1 MYDLIIV
8 GAGPAGLTA
17 AIYAARKKINF
28 LLLSE
33 DIGGEPN
40 KTSIVENY
48 PGFALIEGP
57 ELVKK
62 WENHLKSLDP
72 EIKNEKVIKIEDLK
86 TSVKIT
92 TQHNLYEAKKVIL
105 SLGSVYRQLGV
116 PGEKEFKGKGVSYCS
131 TCDAPLFS
139 GKDVAVAGGG
149 NSALETVLDL
159 EKYAKKIYLINNLD
173 IFRCDRIFLDRIKKS
188 PKIEILNKA
197 EIIEIKGSNLI
208 EKITITQDG
217 QKKELEVQGVFV
229 NIGYLPNTELVKDI
243 LRLNQSGEIEIDQNN
258 KTSSNNIFAAGDCS
272 SVKFKQIIISAGEG
286 AKALLSALE
295 EI

>member
-48 PGFALIEGP
+48 PGFELIEGP

-72 EIKNEKVIKIEDLK
+72 EIKNEKVTEVEDLK

-92 TQHNLYEAKKVIL
+92 TQNNTYEAKKVIL
-105 SLGSVYRQLGV
+105 TLGSVYRQLGV

-131 TCDAPLFS
+131 TCDAPLFIN
-139 GKDVAVAGGG
+139 KEVAVAGGG

-159 EKYAKKIYLINNLD
+159 EKYAKKIYLINNLN
-173 IFRCDRIFLDRIKKS
+173 IFRCDKIFLDRIKKS

-197 EIIEIKGSNLI
+197 EIKEIKGSGLI
-208 EKITITQDG
+208 EKIIISQEG
-217 QKKELEVQGVFV
+217 QEKDLRVQGVFV
-229 NIGYLPNTELVKDI
+229 NIGYLPNTELVKNI
-243 LRLNQSGEIEIDQNN
+243 LKLNENKEIEIDQDN
-258 KTSSNNIFAAGDCS
+258 KTSSDNIFAAGDCS
-272 SVKFKQIIISAGEG
+272 SVRFKQIIISAGEG

>member
-48 PGFALIEGP
+48 PGFELIKGP

-62 WENHLKSLDP
+62 WENHLKSLNP
-72 EIKNEKVIKIEDLK
+72 EIKNEKAIKIEDLK

-92 TQHNLYEAKKVIL
+92 TQYNLYEARKVIL
-105 SLGSVYRQLGV
+105 SLGSVYRRLGV

-173 IFRCDRIFLDRIKKS
+173 IFRCDRIFLDRVKKS
-188 PKIEILNKA
+188 PKIEILNKT
-197 EIIEIKGSNLI
+197 EITEIKGSNLI

-217 QKKELEVQGVFV
+217 QEKELRVQGVFV
-229 NIGYLPNTELVKDI
+229 NVGYLPNTELVKDV
-243 LRLNQSGEIEIDQNN
+243 LKLNQDREIEIDQNN
-258 KTSSNNIFAAGDCS
+258 KTSSNNIFAAGDCT
-272 SVKFKQIIISAGEG
+272 SVRFKQIIISAGEG